1 MEGPGREM
9 ASGPSAATRNE
20 ILTVTTRPFAAAAN
34 RTLSKF
40 KPLTHLPALK
50 VSSSCS
56 LSIIISGHCPSRPI
70 RAGCSAGGR
79 AVGFEVTG

>member
-40 KPLTHLPALK
+40 KPLNPLASLEGEQQLQSVDHNLG
-50 VSSSCS
+50 S
-56 LSIIISGHCPSRPI
+56 LSESTDPSGLL
-70 RAGCSAGGR
+70 R